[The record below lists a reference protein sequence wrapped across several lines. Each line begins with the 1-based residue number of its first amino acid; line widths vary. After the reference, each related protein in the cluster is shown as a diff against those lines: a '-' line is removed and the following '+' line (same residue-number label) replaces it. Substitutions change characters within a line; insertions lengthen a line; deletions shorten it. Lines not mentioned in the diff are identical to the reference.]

1 MYINRKSNKR
11 KRLKKH
17 GFLARMRD
25 SVNVLKRRRARGR
38 KRLTVSDTAY
48 KF

>member
-17 GFLARMRD
+17 GFLARMAK
-25 SVNVLKRRRARGR
+25 SINVIKRRRAKGR
-38 KRLTVSDTAY
+38 KSLTVSDTAY